1 MKSGQHLKYGLNVKF
16 VNSRLQGCL
25 SDRAQLYDTCSP
37 LLSLNLGNIFYN
49 RVDEGEDET

>member
-16 VNSRLQGCL
+16 GNSRLQGCL
-25 SDRAQLYDTCSP
+25 SDRAQWYDTCFP

-49 RVDEGEDET
+49 RVEEGGDET